1 MLLLSGDR
9 WKYFAA
15 GSSFTHF
22 PLRYIYMGRGYKVVL
37 EEKLRKYVLE
47 FKKVKTTTRI
57 WLPAIHVYA
66 TMHNKYRTYKFLSS
80 KLLFALIIKTVRS
93 AVKCTL
99 CQVSVRISL
108 GILY

>member
-15 GSSFTHF
+15 GRSFTHF
-22 PLRYIYMGRGYKVVL
+22 PLHYIYMGRGYKDFL
-37 EEKLRKYVLE
+37 EEKLRKYGLE

-66 TMHNKYRTYKFLSS
+66 TTSIV
-80 KLLFALIIKTVRS
+80 LINS
-93 AVKCTL
+93 Y
-99 CQVSVRISL
+99 QVNYYL
-108 GILY
+108 PLKQ

>member
-15 GSSFTHF
+15 GRSFTHF

-80 KLLFALIIKTVRS
+80 KLLFARKTVKS
-93 AVKCTL
+93 AVK
-99 CQVSVRISL
+99 
-108 GILY
+108 

>member
-15 GSSFTHF
+15 GRSFTHF
-22 PLRYIYMGRGYKVVL
+22 PLLYIYMGRGYKVVL

-80 KLLFALIIKTVRS
+80 KLLFALKTVKS

>member
-1 MLLLSGDR
+1 
-9 WKYFAA
+9 
-15 GSSFTHF
+15 
-22 PLRYIYMGRGYKVVL
+22 MGRGYKVVL